1 MGAGSVC
8 IVNMIMAIAIGGA
21 AGAVGRYFV
30 NLGMASILGHGFPW
44 GTLVVNIGGS
54 LIMGVLVHVMAT
66 SWTVSSDVRAFMTV
80 GVLGAFT
87 TFSTFS
93 LDAVTL
99 YERGQIGLA
108 TIYVIVSVTAAVG
121 ALVLGLKL
129 ARVIFA

>member
-1 MGAGSVC
+1 M
-8 IVNMIMAIAIGGA
+8 NMIVAIAIGGA

-30 NLGMASILGHGFPW
+30 TLGMASILGPGFPW
-44 GTLVVNIGGS
+44 GTIVVNIGGS

-66 SWTVSSDVRAFMTV
+66 SWTVSPDVRAFMTV

-108 TIYVIVSVTAAVG
+108 AIYVIVSVAAAVG